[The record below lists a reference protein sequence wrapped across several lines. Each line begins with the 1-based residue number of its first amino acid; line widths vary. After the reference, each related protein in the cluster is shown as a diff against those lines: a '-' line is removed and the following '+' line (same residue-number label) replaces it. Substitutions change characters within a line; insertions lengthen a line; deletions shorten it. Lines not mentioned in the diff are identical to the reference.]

1 MVSLLKLRT
10 VDAKVSEYFHSM
22 VQDTVNYREK
32 NNVKRNDFMQLL
44 IQIKNRGKVEE
55 EHGYLEQNGHGDL
68 ENKSDENGLS
78 MNSLAAQAFVFFVA
92 GFETSSTTMT
102 LCLYELSLH
111 QDIQERLREEI
122 DIVLKKHDGKITYE
136 AIQEMEYLDKV
147 VSGKACTKF
156 KYLNLLQRSLD
167 HHKYTPFNYYPLQP
181 NVSRSKTINL
191 FPHRSIQFL
200 LHWVFYVECCAAES
214 VPSSGMSMVQTV

>member
-181 NVSRSKTINL
+181 N
-191 FPHRSIQFL
+191 
-200 LHWVFYVECCAAES
+200 
-214 VPSSGMSMVQTV
+214 